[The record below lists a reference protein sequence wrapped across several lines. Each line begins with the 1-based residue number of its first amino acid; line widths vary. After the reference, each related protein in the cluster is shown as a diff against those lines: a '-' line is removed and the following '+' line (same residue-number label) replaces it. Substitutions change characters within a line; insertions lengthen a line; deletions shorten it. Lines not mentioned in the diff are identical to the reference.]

1 MGDCI
6 MARHIEGLYEIAKE
20 IEKENDLEECYHR
33 LVGLCDSII
42 NIDEFPFALDMFCL
56 QEKKEFLKK
65 FVTILESDNPLVTN
79 IYKAQKEKKASNKKI
94 CYTLSKE
101 NVDNSLDYLMKYFLK
116 LGYEYEKE
124 SSFIPNLDMSRAEL
138 TQLMADDTE
147 KYRWVIRHRKGSARE
162 IFENCY
168 KSFMRYYNKYI
179 SEMLERRNNRLNN
192 LLESLYV
199 LYRCF
204 YLFADICLQSI
215 LYLLIDNAEISK
227 EDKIHRLENIFNEAV
242 KIEADFVPHTER
254 ADNYNIFN
262 SFAVYIMYLD
272 YRNTCKNCVEIQ
284 NLFVKQM
291 ENQAYSKEVAEE
303 YQCKKRYLKEIG
315 TKKELRHIILEGE
328 QEKEERFNRNM
339 EDIQHLI
346 VLLDSITGRELSA
359 EYLQH
364 VKVVYREI
372 LEDDIRYNGK
382 QARTIMRNIEKK
394 EIPYFESE
402 REAYFIREKI
412 SRGLMREKG
421 YTEEYLIKNKIQSS
435 LYSTILKL
443 FTSYDELRIAKDARQ
458 VFAKYSKVLKQ
469 ALEND

>member
-1 MGDCI
+1 M
-6 MARHIEGLYEIAKE
+6 
-20 IEKENDLEECYHR
+20 
-33 LVGLCDSII
+33 VG
-42 NIDEFPFALDMFCL
+42 
-56 QEKKEFLKK
+56 
-65 FVTILESDNPLVTN
+65 
-79 IYKAQKEKKASNKKI
+79 
-94 CYTLSKE
+94 
-101 NVDNSLDYLMKYFLK
+101 
-116 LGYEYEKE
+116 
-124 SSFIPNLDMSRAEL
+124 
-138 TQLMADDTE
+138 
-147 KYRWVIRHRKGSARE
+147 
-162 IFENCY
+162 
-168 KSFMRYYNKYI
+168 
-179 SEMLERRNNRLNN
+179 
-192 LLESLYV
+192 
-199 LYRCF
+199 
-204 YLFADICLQSI
+204 
-215 LYLLIDNAEISK
+215 
-227 EDKIHRLENIFNEAV
+227 
-242 KIEADFVPHTER
+242 
-254 ADNYNIFN
+254 
-262 SFAVYIMYLD
+262 
-272 YRNTCKNCVEIQ
+272 
-284 NLFVKQM
+284 LFVKQM